1 MSSSKYK
8 VLLGSE
14 VLFEGTKEQCDA
26 FIRSMEWDFDGEYQ
40 GLPAADAAASAII
53 VENN

>member
-1 MSSSKYK
+1 MSNGCK
-8 VLLGSE
+8 VILGSE

-26 FIRSMEWDFDGEYQ
+26 FICSMEWNFDGEYQ